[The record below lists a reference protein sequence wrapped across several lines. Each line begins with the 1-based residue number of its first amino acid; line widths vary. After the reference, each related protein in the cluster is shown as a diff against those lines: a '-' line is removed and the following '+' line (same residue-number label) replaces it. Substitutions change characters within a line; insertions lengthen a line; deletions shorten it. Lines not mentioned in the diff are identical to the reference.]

1 MRSGVAVWP
10 RVMERENMGLW
21 ERKGAVYG
29 LYNGREQEREALE
42 EREREKMRS
51 KEECGPSNGNKLGP
65 IRIESGF
72 ESGLD

>member
-42 EREREKMRS
+42 ERERE
-51 KEECGPSNGNKLGP
+51 NGEK
-65 IRIESGF
+65 RRTWAQ
-72 ESGLD
+72 